1 MCWESEEKVDTT
13 LISASQETVILILRK
28 EWITGRTSSESLSS
42 SVYAKLS

>member
-28 EWITGRTSSESLSS
+28 KNGLRAGLLQKVCPLAFMLS
-42 SVYAKLS
+42 